1 MVRIELLV
9 SRNRDTNSLLRSE
22 KKSLLRFLA
31 LYTALVILLI
41 TLLSLF
47 YYQSQEKLMF
57 SDQRAELSKYA
68 YIQTKRLKVLHYF
81 FPERTT
87 YPRDPRFRS
96 AIYDIE
102 YKKIFSLLEDEN
114 IQFDKEV
121 YITNNHIH
129 FVKLL
134 DTYYLGTKYLI
145 IEVPEDTVWKK
156 EAWKYIVGVGL
167 LAFVLFMIFGL
178 FLARLFLKPM
188 RDSIMLLDRFIK
200 DTTHEL
206 NTPLSAILTN
216 IEMMDTDIMVEKNRK
231 KLNRINIAAKTVS
244 QLYRDLTYL
253 TLEQEQKDRMEEIE
267 LQGLIRDRVE
277 YFTALA
283 NTKHLHFELD
293 MENVIIAADKQKITR
308 VIDNLISNAIKYNKR
323 GGTISVRLR
332 IGRLEIGD
340 TGIGIEEEKIPFIFD
355 RYMRFNQSEG
365 GFGVGLSIVKKI
377 LDEYHIDIEV
387 HSKVN
392 EGTKMVLKWDKIS

>member
-1 MVRIELLV
+1 LLV
-9 SRNRDTNSLLRSE
+9 SKNRDTNSLLRSE

-31 LYTALVILLI
+31 LYTALVIGLI
-41 TLLSLF
+41 TLLALF

-57 SDQRAELSKYA
+57 SNQRAELSKYA

-87 YPRDPRFRS
+87 YPRDPRFKS

-102 YKKIFSLLEDEN
+102 HKKIFSLLDN
-114 IQFDKEV
+114 HDIQFNKEI
-121 YITNNHIH
+121 YSSGGYIH

-134 DTYYLGTKYLI
+134 DTFYLGTKYLI
-145 IEVPEDTVWKK
+145 LEVPEDTSWKIK
-156 EAWKYIVGVGL
+156 ALKHIGGYGL
-167 LAFVLFMIFGL
+167 LALAVFMIFGL
-178 FLARLFLKPM
+178 ILAKLFLKPM

-206 NTPLSAILTN
+206 NTPLSTILTN
-216 IEMMDTDIMVEKNRK
+216 IEMMDTEVMMEKNKK

-253 TLEQEQKDRMEEIE
+253 TLEQGKKNNIAEIE
-267 LQGLIRDRVE
+267 LQGLIRDRIE
-277 YFTALA
+277 YFDALA
-283 NTKHLHFELD
+283 HTKQLHFELD
-293 MENVIIAADKQKITR
+293 LENVIIYADRQKITR

-323 GGTISVRLR
+323 GGTIGIKLHV
-332 IGRLEIGD
+332 GELEIWD
-340 TGIGIEEEKIPFIFD
+340 TGVGIEEEKIPFIFD
-355 RYMRFNQSEG
+355 RYMRFEQSEG

-377 LDEYHIDIEV
+377 LDEYRIDIDVE
-387 HSKVN
+387 SKVHK
-392 EGTKMVLKWDKIS
+392 GTRMILRWEKIK

>member
-1 MVRIELLV
+1 MLV
-9 SRNRDTNSLLRSE
+9 SKNRDTSSLLRSE

-57 SDQRAELSKYA
+57 SNQRAELSKYA

-87 YPRDPRFRS
+87 YPRDPRFKS

-102 YKKIFSLLEDEN
+102 HKKIFSLLEDGNVHFNEE
-114 IQFDKEV
+114 I
-121 YITNNHIH
+121 YLSNHYVH

-145 IEVPEDTVWKK
+145 IEVKEDSTWRS
-156 EAWKYIVGVGL
+156 EALKRIVGYGM
-167 LAFVLFMIFGL
+167 LAFIFFMMFGL
-178 FLARLFLKPM
+178 VLARLFLKPM

-206 NTPLSAILTN
+206 NTPLSTILTN
-216 IEMMDTDIMVEKNRK
+216 IEMMDTEVMAEKNKK

-244 QLYRDLTYL
+244 HLYRDLTYL
-253 TLEQEQKDRMEEIE
+253 TLEQEKNYDDEEIE
-267 LQGLIRDRVE
+267 LQGLIRNRIE
-277 YFTALA
+277 YFAALA
-283 NTKHLHFELD
+283 QTKHLHFDLD
-293 MENVIIAADKQKITR
+293 LDNVIIHADKQKVTR
-308 VIDNLISNAIKYNKR
+308 VIDNLVSNAIKYNKR
-323 GGTISVRLR
+323 GGKIGIRLR
-332 IGRLEIGD
+332 IGKLEIWD
-340 TGIGIEEEKIPFIFD
+340 TGVGINEEKIPFIFD

-377 LDEYHIDIEV
+377 LDEYHIAIEV
-387 HSKVN
+387 HSKVQK
-392 EGTKMVLKWDKIS
+392 GTKMVLTW